1 MQDLL
6 FTQDS
11 LTKII
16 TDNATVALFMMNEK
30 GYCTFMNP
38 AAELMTGFT
47 FEEIKQKPLHYM
59 IHHTHPDGS
68 HYPMEDCPI
77 DRALPENFDVRAHE
91 DLFIRKDGSF
101 YPVSCAASPI
111 FENGRPVSTII
122 EVRDL
127 TLQKQAESMI
137 LRKNASLQ
145 ILNNIAK
152 SISEELNLQ
161 NIIQKVTDSTTR
173 LVGAQFGAF
182 FYNVVGDDGGKYTLF
197 TLSGASRDQFE
208 KFGMPRNTAVF
219 HNTFSGAGALRVDDI
234 TQHPHYGKMAPHF
247 GMPAGH
253 LPVLSYLAIPVIS
266 STGDVLGGLFF
277 GHEDRAVFTAEDE
290 EMAVSVASQ
299 AAIAIDNAMLFE
311 KLKKANDH
319 NASLLQLAEELNE
332 KKDEFLSIASHELKT
347 PLTTIKAYN
356 SLMKQEYFTSQAVNE
371 SFLQKTEMQIAKLER
386 LIGDLLDV
394 SKITSG
400 HLQYQFQEF
409 DLSHAIKDSVAAV
422 EFVTRQCNI
431 SVIANPSALIY
442 GDRVRIEQVITN
454 LLANGIKYSPGA
466 KDISISLHLT
476 HLHAVVNITD
486 KGIGIARE
494 HLEKIFKRFY
504 RIQESSNQFG
514 GMGLGLFISYQII
527 QAHKGTIWVD
537 SELNKG
543 SVFSFSLPLAQPVL
557 LDEER
562 ADEMP
567 IS

>member
-6 FTQDS
+6 LTQDS

-16 TDNATVALFMMNEK
+16 TDNATVALFMMNEE

-47 FEEIKQKPLHYM
+47 FDEIKQKPLHYM
-59 IHHTHPDGS
+59 IHHTRPDGS
-68 HYPMEDCPI
+68 YYPKEDCPI

-111 FENGRPVSTII
+111 FENGKPVSTII

-127 TLQKQAESMI
+127 TLQKESESII

-152 SISEELNLQ
+152 SISEELNLEA
-161 NIIQKVTDSTTR
+161 IIQKVTDSTTR
-173 LVGAQFGAF
+173 LVRANFGAF
-182 FYNVVGDDGGKYTLF
+182 FYKVEGDDGEKYTLF

-219 HNTFSGAGALRVDDI
+219 HTTFSGSGPMRVDDI
-234 TQHPHYGKMAPHF
+234 TRHEHYGKMAPHF
-247 GMPAGH
+247 GMPKGH
-253 LPVLSYLAIPVIS
+253 LPVVSYLAVPVIS
-266 STGDVLGGLFF
+266 SAGDVLGGLFF
-277 GHEDRAVFTAEDE
+277 GHKDPAVFTVEDE
-290 EMAVSVASQ
+290 EMAISVASQ

-356 SLMKQEYFTSQAVNE
+356 SLMQQEYITKKLVNE
-371 SFLQKTEMQIAKLER
+371 TFLQKTELQIGKLER

-400 HLQYQFQEF
+400 HLQYQFAEF
-409 DLSHAIKDSVAAV
+409 DLSHAIKDSVTAV
-422 EFVTRQCNI
+422 ECVSKQCTI
-431 SVIANPSALIY
+431 SILNNPPAIIN
-442 GDRVRIEQVITN
+442 GDRIRIEQVIAN
-454 LLANGIKYSPGA
+454 LLTNGIKYSPRI
-466 KDISISLHLT
+466 KDISISMHVNPT
-476 HLHAVVNITD
+476 HAIVAITD

-494 HLEKIFKRFY
+494 HLEKIFERFY
-504 RIQESSNQFG
+504 RIQESSNHFG
-514 GMGLGLFISYQII
+514 GMGLGLFISFQII
-527 QAHKGTIWVD
+527 QAHGGTIWVD

-543 SVFSFSLPLAQPVL
+543 SVFSFSLPLAHPEASV
-557 LDEER
+557 
-562 ADEMP
+562 
-567 IS
+567 